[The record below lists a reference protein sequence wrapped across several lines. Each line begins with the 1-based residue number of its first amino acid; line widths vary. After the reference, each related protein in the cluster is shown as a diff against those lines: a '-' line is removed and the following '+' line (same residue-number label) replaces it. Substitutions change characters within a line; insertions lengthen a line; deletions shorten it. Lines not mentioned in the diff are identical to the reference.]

1 MEQRERV
8 LLPREDAEE
17 APEHHP
23 EAVLRLLRRQVRDR
37 RLCSDHELQL
47 GNEVHDELT
56 VRAQRL
62 AQGIPPLAK
71 LRLSLAQKRADKA
84 LEGLDKG
91 GVRDVALVLVE
102 LAGREEATRRYEHP
116 VQLVHYRGLADAGIA
131 RHKHEFRGAVG
142 HYPVKGREQSLD
154 LALPAVQPFRDHEPV
169 RRVLCAER
177 ERVDPSERLPCCEAS
192 AKSSLDASG
201 GLVPLLGGLREELH
215 HNRRE
220 RARNH

>member
-1 MEQRERV
+1 MFRPCEYADEPPKHQ
-8 LLPREDAEE
+8 LE
-17 APEHHP
+17 AP
-23 EAVLRLLRRQVRDR
+23 LRLLWRELRNGG
-37 RLCSDHELQL
+37 LFSDDELQFWD
-47 GNEVHDELT
+47 EVDDELT

-116 VQLVHYRGLADAGIA
+116 VQLVHYRGLADAG
-131 RHKHEFRGAVG
+131 
-142 HYPVKGREQSLD
+142 KGSEQSLD

-169 RRVLCAER
+169 RRVLC
-177 ERVDPSERLPCCEAS
+177 
-192 AKSSLDASG
+192 
-201 GLVPLLGGLREELH
+201 
-215 HNRRE
+215 
-220 RARNH
+220 